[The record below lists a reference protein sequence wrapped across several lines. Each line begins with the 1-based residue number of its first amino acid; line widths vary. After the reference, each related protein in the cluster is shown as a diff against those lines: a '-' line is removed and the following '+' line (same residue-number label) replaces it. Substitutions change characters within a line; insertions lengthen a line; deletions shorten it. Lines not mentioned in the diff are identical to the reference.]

1 MTRLEMS
8 KREDDMNQEKMKSI
22 LVVEDDFASRQY
34 LLLLLKKLHFDS
46 VAAETGE
53 QALEIMKDRT
63 VDMMLL
69 DIALGPGISGLELG
83 AQLKQKRE
91 FSKTPMVAVTAFTK
105 DKLSSLEES
114 GFSDYMSKPYT
125 IDQLKEM
132 LEKHL
137 R

>member
-1 MTRLEMS
+1 MS

>member
-1 MTRLEMS
+1 MNEEKTR
-8 KREDDMNQEKMKSI
+8 SI

-34 LLLLLKKLHFDS
+34 LLLLLKKLKFDS

-53 QALEIMKDRT
+53 QALELMKDKK

-83 AQLKQKRE
+83 AKLKQRTR
-91 FSKTPMVAVTAFTK
+91 FSTTPMVAVTAFTK
-105 DKLSSLEES
+105 DKLQTLESS
-114 GFSDYMSKPYT
+114 GFADYMSKPYT
-125 IDQLKEM
+125 IHQLKEM

-137 R
+137 A